1 MRCVVHDWLSVVSC
15 QWGTL
20 MVANQGDCGRLE
32 VGLGGSSVEDAR
44 LLAEMV
50 DLVGGLVQGEIG
62 GNVLCRKQAKCRRN
76 DEARSR
82 GGGSVRG

>member
-1 MRCVVHDWLSVVSC
+1 
-15 QWGTL
+15 

-50 DLVGGLVQGEIG
+50 DLVGGSVQGEIG
-62 GNVLCRKQAKCRRN
+62 GNV
-76 DEARSR
+76 EGWWVVS
-82 GGGSVRG
+82 GGWWVVSGEW